1 MPQPN
6 NMPKGNK
13 RKWIWI
19 GAGGLVVAFCLGGVG
34 LYFQQQQESFT
45 PPLPV
50 PTKQIAPGKSVTKA
64 QGIVPT
70 AQKKQV
76 AGEQAKT
83 SVKLQ
88 PDPSSPLLVES
99 GVMRRL
105 TQLQSML
112 EQKKLE
118 VAIEKENQKLREL
131 QTPPA
136 PVVVPQPVVQPEPVL
151 PELPEIGSSLSK
163 TKRKRPDFYVVSI
176 QGLDGNLSAT
186 VGTPSGTRTVRAG
199 DKIGGKRVE
208 NISVNGVTIRSGGRS
223 ETLAFEE

>member
-19 GAGGLVVAFCLGGVG
+19 GGGGLAVAFCLGGAG

-50 PTKQIAPGKSVTKA
+50 HQPVKPAKPANKPTKA
-64 QGIVPT
+64 T
-70 AQKKQV
+70 ASQKKTPKDGK
-76 AGEQAKT
+76 ASA
-83 SVKLQ
+83 KLQ

-112 EQKKLE
+112 EQK
-118 VAIEKENQKLREL
+118 NWR
-131 QTPPA
+131 
-136 PVVVPQPVVQPEPVL
+136 
-151 PELPEIGSSLSK
+151 
-163 TKRKRPDFYVVSI
+163 
-176 QGLDGNLSAT
+176 
-186 VGTPSGTRTVRAG
+186 
-199 DKIGGKRVE
+199 
-208 NISVNGVTIRSGGRS
+208 
-223 ETLAFEE
+223 

>member
-19 GAGGLVVAFCLGGVG
+19 GAGGLVAFCLWGVG

-45 PPLPV
+45 PLPV
-50 PTKQIAPGKSVTKA
+50 HQAVKPAKPANKPTKATASQKETPKDGKASA
-64 QGIVPT
+64 
-70 AQKKQV
+70 
-76 AGEQAKT
+76 
-83 SVKLQ
+83 KLQ
-88 PDPSSPLLVES
+88 PAPSSPLLVES

-112 EQKKLE
+112 EQKKIE
-118 VAIEKENQKLREL
+118 VAIERENQKLREL

-136 PVVVPQPVVQPEPVL
+136 PVVVQQPVVQPVL

-163 TKRKRPDFYVVSI
+163 SKRKRPDFYVVSI
-176 QGLDGNLSAT
+176 YGLDGNLSAT

-208 NISVNGVTIRSGGRS
+208 NISVNGVTIRSSGGRS

>member
-19 GAGGLVVAFCLGGVG
+19 GAGGLAVAFCLGGAG
-34 LYFQQQQESFT
+34 LYFQQQQEAFT

-50 PTKQIAPGKSVTKA
+50 HQPVKPAKPANKPSKATASQKETPKDGKASA
-64 QGIVPT
+64 S
-70 AQKKQV
+70 A
-76 AGEQAKT
+76 
-83 SVKLQ
+83 KLQ
-88 PDPSSPLLVES
+88 TDPSSPLLVES

-151 PELPEIGSSLSK
+151 PDLPEIGSSLSK
-163 TKRKRPDFYVVSI
+163 PKRKRPDFYVVSI